1 MSTTIIKNGIILTPF
16 RKIENGSIIVREGI
30 ITGIE
35 TGNIEI
41 SGAEI
46 IDANG
51 NYISPGFIDLHTHG
65 AGNHDFM
72 DATLEA
78 YLGAAEMHAKHG
90 TTYLLP
96 TTLTSTNE
104 SLYETFDL
112 FRKAQSINSKGS
124 FMGGL
129 HLEGPYFAF
138 NQKGAQDPRYL
149 RNPEP
154 GEYLEILEQG
164 KGIISRWS
172 IAPELPGALAFGT
185 ELKKRGIMLSMA
197 HTDATFE
204 EAMVAYEYG
213 FRHITHFYSCT
224 AGITRRNAFR
234 HAGVIEAGYYH
245 DGITLEVIADGIH
258 VPSSLLRLLYKIKG
272 SEKLMLVTDSMRAAG
287 MPEGESVLG
296 SLKDGQKV
304 LVEDG
309 VAKLPDRTAF
319 AGSVATADICIRKY
333 MQLGEVSIT
342 EAVRMMT
349 DTPARVLGI
358 DDSKGTIAIGKDADL
373 VIFDKDINV
382 KKVFIKGNLIVE
394 NEY

>member
-1 MSTTIIKNGIILTPF
+1 MKTTIIKNGIILSPF
-16 RKIENGSIIVREGI
+16 RNLGIGSIVIQEGK
-30 ITGIE
+30 ITSID
-35 TGNIEI
+35 TGDIEI
-41 SGAEI
+41 EGAEV
-46 IDANG
+46 IDAGG

-78 YLGAAEMHAKHG
+78 YLGACEMHAKHG

-112 FRKAQSINSKGS
+112 FRKAQSLNKKGAI
-124 FMGGL
+124 MGGL

-149 RNPEP
+149 RNPDP
-154 GEYLEILEQG
+154 KEYMEILERG
-164 KGIISRWS
+164 EGIISRWS

-204 EAMVAYEYG
+204 EAMEAYEYG

-234 HAGVIEAGYYH
+234 YAGVIEAGYYH

-258 VPSSLLRLLYKIKG
+258 VPASLLKLLYKIKG
-272 SEKLMLVTDSMRAAG
+272 AEKLMLVTDSMRAAG
-287 MPEGESVLG
+287 MPEGESILG
-296 SLKDGQKV
+296 SLKGGQKV
-304 LVEDG
+304 IVEDG
-309 VAKLPDRTAF
+309 VAKLLDKTAF
-319 AGSVATADICIRKY
+319 AGSVATADICVRTY
-333 MQLGEVSIT
+333 MQQGEVPLT

-358 DDSKGTIAIGKDADL
+358 DDRKGSIALGKDADL

-382 KKVFIKGNLIVE
+382 KKVLINGELIVQ
-394 NEY
+394 N